1 MALYHQIF
9 VKETFDTEAKIA
21 LLKPFMYD
29 GKNNEKTEVKVENMK
44 VKEKDNETMT
54 KQTDVFYPDKKDT
67 LFWCLYIANNEMVGY
82 ESIGHGFSNIEIA
95 EKQKVTNFIKAQ
107 PSRIKNTN
115 NKITN
120 ITIQEI
126 MSDIITNKTLSI
138 STLIAMA
145 VFYKKRIILTKND
158 KFYIDICPTDDIEDT
173 IVLNKNARGEYGLD
187 TSDRVKFIEEN
198 MFRLDRY
205 DRPLSAVSSYS
216 MDELKEIS
224 RKVGF
229 NVTAKCKKAELYQEL
244 TRYCLW

>member
-9 VKETFDTEAKIA
+9 VNQSFDNEARIA
-21 LLKPFMYD
+21 ILKPFMYD
-29 GKNNEKTEVKVENMK
+29 GSSTKGNDKRETETENKIEKPVEIK
-44 VKEKDNETMT
+44 T
-54 KQTDVFYPDKKDT
+54 TDAFYPDKKDT

-95 EKQKVTNFIKAQ
+95 EKQKITNFIKSQ
-107 PSRIKNTN
+107 PSRLKNTN
-115 NKITN
+115 HKITN

-145 VFYKKRIILTKND
+145 VFYKKRIILTKNE

-187 TSDRVKFIEEN
+187 SSDRVKFIEEN
-198 MFRLDRY
+198 MFRMDRY
-205 DRPLSAVSSYS
+205 DRPLSAVSTYS
-216 MDELKEIS
+216 MEELKEVS
-224 RKVGF
+224 KKVGF

>member
-1 MALYHQIF
+1 
-9 VKETFDTEAKIA
+9 
-21 LLKPFMYD
+21 MYD
-29 GKNNEKTEVKVENMK
+29 GSTKGNDKRETEAEAETENKIEKPVEIK
-44 VKEKDNETMT
+44 IKT
-54 KQTDVFYPDKKDT
+54 TDAFYPDKKDT

-95 EKQKVTNFIKAQ
+95 EKQKITNFIKSQ
-107 PSRIKNTN
+107 PSRLKNTN
-115 NKITN
+115 HKITN

-145 VFYKKRIILTKND
+145 VFYKKRIIITKNE

-173 IVLNKNARGEYGLD
+173 IVLNKNTRGEYGLD
-187 TSDRVKFIEEN
+187 SSGRVKFIEEN
-198 MFRLDRY
+198 MFRMDRY
-205 DRPLSAVSSYS
+205 DRPLSAVSTYS
-216 MDELKEIS
+216 MEELKEIS
-224 RKVGF
+224 KKVGF